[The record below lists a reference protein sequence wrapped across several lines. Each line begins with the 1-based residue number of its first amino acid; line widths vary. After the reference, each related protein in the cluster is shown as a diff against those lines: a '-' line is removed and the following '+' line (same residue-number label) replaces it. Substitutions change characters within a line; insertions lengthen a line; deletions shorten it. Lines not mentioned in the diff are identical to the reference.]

1 MKKLKLTIYKIL
13 IVLAVGIIVPTAVYA
28 DSGWDSDYGGS
39 DWGSSSSS
47 DWGSSSSS
55 DWDSFDHDYGS
66 SSSYRSSGRNASSAD
81 HIFFTVVTLL
91 ILFYYLYIIARA
103 FGMAIKTKS
112 SKGFKYENIQDT
124 NAHIGD
130 DDSLVKQFFP
140 DLTEA
145 ELINNLYQKFI
156 EIQKA
161 WMDFDYAKLE
171 ELCTAELYESYKS
184 DLAVLKR
191 KHGQNIMNDF
201 DLVVADIIDIK
212 EENGIIIVSVY
223 MHVVFYDYVIN
234 TGTKKIIRGSD
245 NSKLHNHY
253 NLEYIISS
261 DSNELVCPNCGAK
274 IEAGN
279 DECQY
284 CHSHVGKTYN
294 KIVLS
299 KKSKV

>member
-13 IVLAVGIIVPTAVYA
+13 IVLAVGIVVPTAVYA
-28 DSGWDSDYGGS
+28 DSGWDSDYGGGS
-39 DWGSSSSS
+39 DWESSSSS
-47 DWGSSSSS
+47 DWS
-55 DWDSFDHDYGS
+55 SFDHDYSS
-66 SSSYRSSGRNASSAD
+66 SSSYRSSGRKATSAD
-81 HIFFTVVTLL
+81 SAFLTVLTLL
-91 ILFYYLYIIARA
+91 IFLYYMYVVVKY
-103 FGMAIKTKS
+103 FGVRIKTKA

-140 DLTEA
+140 DLTEV
-145 ELINNLYQKFI
+145 ELVNNLYQKFI
-156 EIQKA
+156 EIQEA
-161 WMDFDYAKLE
+161 WMNFDYAKLE

-184 DLAVLKR
+184 DLDILKR

-212 EENGIIIVSVY
+212 EENGIIIVSLY

-234 TGTKKIIRGSD
+234 TNTKKITRGSD
-245 NSKLHNHY
+245 SSKLHNHY

-261 DSNELVCPNCGAK
+261 DSKGSTCPSCGAK
-274 IEAGN
+274 IEAGK

-284 CHSHVGKTYN
+284 CHSHISKNYN

-299 KKSKV
+299 KKARV